1 MINFPK
7 IAHHSISRRLLR
19 RLVFE
24 WLFILLTALGLLWW
38 LSGTGSVLLA
48 NDYIYDRVLSSHERV
63 ADSDIVV
70 VAIDEESLA
79 QFGRWP
85 WDRKVHAD
93 FLTKLAQAKPRGVLF
108 DVLFMSH
115 QRMQSMMWHC
125 LRQLIKRL
133 IWFYHYC

>member
-108 DVLFMSH
+108 DVLFIEPSANVIDDVALS
-115 QRMQSMMWHC
+115 QAIDQTPN
-125 LRQLIKRL
+125 LV
-133 IWFYHYC
+133 